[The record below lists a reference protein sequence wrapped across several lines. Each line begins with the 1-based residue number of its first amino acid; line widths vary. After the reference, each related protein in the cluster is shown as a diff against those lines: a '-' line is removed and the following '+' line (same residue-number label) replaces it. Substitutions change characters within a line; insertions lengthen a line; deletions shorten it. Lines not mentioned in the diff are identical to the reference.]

1 MRRPNR
7 PELALILLLSGV
19 DLTGVLLQSSM
30 FKYVVLRAQGQVD
43 DRCTLGVT
51 LASWSTL
58 RWELETEVQNTRP
71 LSDAI
76 PDDGI
81 FRWETPNGPVWT
93 PKADDVGSIMAAIF
107 FRRSRW
113 MSIDATDL
121 VPVRPGDVVMDAG
134 AHLGESTRNALR
146 LGASLVIAIEPAP
159 ENLRAMRRNLTAQIA
174 EGGIVIIEKGV
185 YDHEGVLS
193 FETHKSWD
201 GAFREQHETHG
212 GKGKIEQLPVTT
224 IDALVAQLKLTR
236 LDFIK
241 MDIEGSE
248 TYALKGAI
256 DTLRRFKPRLAIG
269 TYHRPGD
276 LEEIHQIVL
285 KANPAYRETPSRCF
299 ERDGRVF
306 PNLLYYY

>member
-1 MRRPNR
+1 MRRVTR
-7 PELALILLLSGV
+7 YALTLIVLLAV
-19 DLTGVLLQSSM
+19 AALTGVFLRSST
-30 FKYVVLRAQGQVD
+30 FRYVKLRAQGQVD

-58 RWELETEVQNTRP
+58 RWELEQEVENTP
-71 LSDAI
+71 QPSAAI
-76 PDDGI
+76 PDDGMV
-81 FRWETPNGPVWT
+81 RWETRNGPVWT
-93 PKADDVGSIMAAIF
+93 PKADDVGSIMAATF

-121 VPVRPGDVVMDAG
+121 VPIQPGDVVMDAG

-146 LGASLVIAIEPAP
+146 LGASMVIAIEPAP
-159 ENLRAMRRNLTAQIA
+159 ENLRVLRRNLAAQIA
-174 EGGIVIIEKGV
+174 EGRIVIVEKGV

-201 GAFREQHETHG
+201 GEFRESGIAEHG
-212 GKGKIEQLPVTT
+212 GKIEQLAVTT

-248 TYALKGAI
+248 TYALKGATE
-256 DTLRRFKPRLAIG
+256 TLRRFKPRLAIG

-276 LEEIHQIVL
+276 LEGIHQVVL
-285 KANPAYRETPSRCF
+285 KTNPAYREAPSRCF

>member
-1 MRRPNR
+1 MRRLYR
-7 PELALILLLSGV
+7 PELALVLLLSGV
-19 DLTGVLLQSSM
+19 DQTSAFLQSSI

-58 RWELETEVQNTRP
+58 RWELETEVQSSQQ
-71 LSDAI
+71 LSGAI

-107 FRRSRW
+107 FRKSRW
-113 MSIDATDL
+113 MSVDATDL
-121 VPVRPGDVVMDAG
+121 VPIRPGDVVIDAG

-146 LGASLVIAIEPAP
+146 LGASLVISVEPAP
-159 ENLRAMRRNLTAQIA
+159 ENLRALRRNLAVQIA
-174 EGGIVIIEKGV
+174 QGGIVIIEKGV
-185 YDHEGVLS
+185 YDHEGVLA

-201 GAFREQHETHG
+201 GEFRESGTAEHG
-212 GKGKIEQLPVTT
+212 GKIEQLPVTT

-248 TYALKGAI
+248 TYALKGAT
-256 DTLRRFKPRLAIG
+256 DSLRRFKPRLAIG

-276 LEEIHQIVL
+276 LDGIHEIVL
-285 KANPAYRETPSRCF
+285 KANPAYREMPSRCF
-299 ERDGRVF
+299 EKDGRVF

>member
-1 MRRPNR
+1 MRRAAR
-7 PELALILLLSGV
+7 HALTLILLLAAV
-19 DLTGVLLQSSM
+19 ALTGLFLRSST
-30 FKYVVLRAQGQVD
+30 FKYVKLRAQGQVD

-58 RWELETEVQNTRP
+58 RWELEQEVQNTP
-71 LSDAI
+71 QLSDAI
-76 PDDGI
+76 PDDGM
-81 FRWETPNGPVWT
+81 FRWETRNGQVWT
-93 PKADDVGSIMAAIF
+93 PKADDVGSIMAATF

-121 VPVRPGDVVMDAG
+121 VPIRPGDVVMDAG

-146 LGASLVIAIEPAP
+146 LGASMVIAVEPSP
-159 ENLRAMRRNLTAQIA
+159 DNLRAFRRNLATPIG
-174 EGGIVIIEKGV
+174 EGRIVIVETGV
-185 YDHEGVLS
+185 YDHEGVLT
-193 FETHKSWD
+193 FESHKSWD
-201 GAFREQHETHG
+201 GQFVDPHETHG
-212 GKGKIEQLPVTT
+212 GKIEQLPVTT

-248 TYALKGAI
+248 PYALKGAAE
-256 DTLRRFKPRLAIG
+256 TLRRFKPRLAIG

-276 LEEIHQIVL
+276 LEGIHQIVM
-285 KANPAYRETPSRCF
+285 KTNPGYREVPSRCF

>member
-1 MRRPNR
+1 MRRAYR
-7 PELALILLLSGV
+7 YGFALILLLAAGA
-19 DLTGVLLQSSM
+19 LTGVFLQSSTY
-30 FKYVVLRAQGQVD
+30 KYVALRAHGQVD

-58 RWELETEVQNTRP
+58 RWELEQEVQNTPRP
-71 LSDAI
+71 SDAI

-81 FRWETPNGPVWT
+81 VRWETRNGPVWT

-121 VPVRPGDVVMDAG
+121 VPIRPGDVVIDAG
-134 AHLGESTRNALR
+134 AHLGESTRNALS
-146 LGASLVIAIEPAP
+146 LGASLVIAIEPEP
-159 ENLRAMRRNLTAQIA
+159 ENLRAFRRNLAAQIP
-174 EGGIVIIEKGV
+174 EGRIVIIEKGV

-201 GAFREQHETHG
+201 GEFRESGMAEHG
-212 GKGKIEQLPVTT
+212 GKIEQLAVTT

-248 TYALKGAI
+248 TYALKGAT

-276 LEEIHQIVL
+276 LEGIHQIVL
-285 KANPAYRETPSRCF
+285 KANPAYREAPSRCF
-299 ERDGRVF
+299 ERDGKVF